1 MNGMKKFGLVLVFL
15 IGVSAVFAQTEAEE
29 REAIAKTIQL
39 YFDGMVERD
48 RVKLDQAFDPSA
60 RLIGYRGDQFTVT
73 PYEQW
78 ASGTSQGTPR
88 NPADFDNRLLNIEF
102 KGYMALA
109 TTELFWPGVYYYD
122 YLTLLKMDGQWKI
135 VHKSWY
141 EEKR

>member
-1 MNGMKKFGLVLVFL
+1 MKKIGLLTLFLLMFASFVF
-15 IGVSAVFAQTEAEE
+15 SQTEAEE
-29 REAIAKTIQL
+29 REAITGTVQL

-48 RVKLDQAFDPSA
+48 RSKLDQAFDANA
-60 RLIGYRGDQFTVT
+60 RLIGFRGENFTVT

-78 ASGTSQGTPR
+78 ASGTAQGAPR
-88 NPADFDNRLLNIEF
+88 NPADFDNRLINIEF

-122 YLTLLKMDGQWKI
+122 YLTLLKMDGHWKI

>member
-1 MNGMKKFGLVLVFL
+1 MKKIGGLVLVMFL
-15 IGVSAVFAQTEAEE
+15 FASAVDGQTEVEE
-29 REAIAKTIQL
+29 REAIAATVQL
-39 YFDGMVERD
+39 YFDGMVQRD
-48 RVKLDQAFDPSA
+48 RSKLDQAFDANA
-60 RLIGYRGDQFTVT
+60 RLIGFRGENLTVT

-78 ASGTSQGTPR
+78 ASGTAQGTPR
-88 NPADFDNRLLNIEF
+88 NPADFDNRLINIEF
-102 KGYMALA
+102 KDYMALA

>member
-1 MNGMKKFGLVLVFL
+1 MRKIGSLVLVMFL
-15 IGVSAVFAQTEAEE
+15 FASAVVGQTEVEE
-29 REAIAKTIQL
+29 REAIAATVQL
-39 YFDGMVERD
+39 YFDGMVQRD
-48 RVKLDQAFDPSA
+48 RSKLDQAFDANA
-60 RLIGYRGDQFTVT
+60 RLIGFRGENFTVT

-78 ASGTSQGTPR
+78 ASGTAQGTPR
-88 NPADFDNRLLNIEF
+88 NPADFDNRLINIEF

-122 YLTLLKMDGQWKI
+122 YLTLLKIDGHWKI